1 MVRNNVFPLNSL
13 EYDPNL
19 RGEAPFVMQLVDI
32 SGTLVAG
39 IFATDD
45 IPSPILG
52 ADALGAIVL
61 SNNTAGGEV
70 LGAKV
75 EAGASGAGYIKVTL
89 SSSDVTSTTA
99 VTAQALVVGRINPVQ
114 V

>member
-19 RGEAPFVMQLVDI
+19 RGESPVAMQLVDV

-39 IFATDD
+39 EIATDNID
-45 IPSPILG
+45 SPFASADVFG
-52 ADALGAIVL
+52 AFVL

-70 LGAKV
+70 FGAKV
-75 EAGASGAGYIKVTL
+75 EAGSVSGLKVTL
-89 SSSDVTSTTA
+89 ASSDVTSTTA
-99 VTAQALVVGRINPVQ
+99 VTAQALIVGRINPVNAT
-114 V
+114 